1 MTTTYESH
9 IIAFLSCVNISID
22 KLSELDGIEIGR
34 DELLSDE
41 KYKKIKEM
49 IPQLKTIYSSS
60 YMTALQKTASST
72 HKYPVI
78 NILRQVLKTC
88 GYNLNPKRVSNGY
101 TKAGVKLYKRSFVI
115 KQTSNLMQL

>member
-1 MTTTYESH
+1 MTTTYEAH
-9 IIAFLSCVNISID
+9 IITFLSCVNISID

-115 KQTSNLMQL
+115 KTIK

>member
-1 MTTTYESH
+1 MGSNPRPMAH
-9 IIAFLSCVNISID
+9 
-22 KLSELDGIEIGR
+22 
-34 DELLSDE
+34 
-41 KYKKIKEM
+41 
-49 IPQLKTIYSSS
+49 KTIGLTTELHS
-60 YMTALQKTASST
+60 TT

>member
-9 IIAFLSCVNISID
+9 IITFLSCVNISID

-101 TKAGVKLYKRSFVI
+101 TKAGVKLYKR
-115 KQTSNLMQL
+115 